1 MFLYSQTKCADQN
14 QIWEQQWHHR
24 ERKWDIIAGETNSKL
39 TKPFPLQCL
48 DLSEEEL
55 KGRTVD
61 HLDIAFDEF
70 NAKHYKRE
78 EDPKFFKSVKTSKL
92 ITILKQ
98 EANC

>member
-1 MFLYSQTKCADQN
+1 MLIKTKYENNSGTTDNVSEILSHVKAS
-14 QIWEQQWHHR
+14 
-24 ERKWDIIAGETNSKL
+24 SKL
-39 TKPFPLQCL
+39 TKLFSLQCL

-78 EDPKFFKSVKTSKL
+78 EDPKFFKSVKTSNLRNYIKCKDSLL
-92 ITILKQ
+92 ITLYH
-98 EANC
+98 

>member
-1 MFLYSQTKCADQN
+1 MLIKTKYEN
-14 QIWEQQWHHR
+14 
-24 ERKWDIIAGETNSKL
+24 NSGTTENVSEML
-39 TKPFPLQCL
+39 SLEKPTPSWLSRFPLQCL

-98 EANC
+98 EVNC